1 MNDDVVKELYALP
14 VHKRFGKRY
23 FRAEDVERLAAAV
36 EECVEDERE
45 AQARLSAMMGTR
57 EECEALRE
65 ECARLKEAC
74 SQTEAELEKAR
85 QALAQAREESERQ
98 SARAQAD
105 LERERE
111 QAQAELENQ
120 REQAKAELERQLE
133 QTEAQLER
141 ERSKAAEALEY
152 SRARAKAEAAAQ
164 ADEIESLKEEL
175 DRVRVRETFL
185 TTDLERKK
193 KELEEYVQFVS
204 SDPVTSAQERAQK
217 ILADAT
223 AERDRILQ
231 EYASQRARVV
241 AATRAAYYN
250 AQQFKMELSRRFS
263 AMEHELDDTI
273 DVLRVLDT
281 SSMEG
286 AANLA
291 LQANESAGDD
301 EDDQE

>member
-14 VHKRFGKRY
+14 VYKRFGKRY
-23 FRAEDVERLAAAV
+23 FRAEDVERLASAV

-45 AQARLSAMMGTR
+45 AQARLSAMMGVR

-65 ECARLKEAC
+65 ECARLKEEC
-74 SQTEAELEKAR
+74 EQTAAELEKAR
-85 QALAQAREESERQ
+85 QAIVQAQEEGERQ
-98 SARAQAD
+98 SARAQAE

-111 QAQAELENQ
+111 QAKAEMERQ
-120 REQAKAELERQLE
+120 REQAEAELER
-133 QTEAQLER
+133 ER
-141 ERSKAAEALEY
+141 GKSAEALEY

-185 TTDLERKK
+185 STDLERKK

-273 DVLRVLDT
+273 DVLRVLDS

-291 LQANESAGDD
+291 LQANESAQDD
-301 EDDQE
+301 EDEQE